1 MKDPYSWMPKK
12 QNNFLMNVP
21 AVAREEG
28 ARKVLGL
35 LHLIIVLG
43 LIEDSKGV
51 KCLEVKNVWIKL
63 TGSSGKL
70 KKNPWKS
77 FFWKSNQTS
86 TVKMGHT
93 MEAGSSQCFRC
104 CMKFCTKRKCVQQM
118 YYREKVVQMWF
129 LSYLK
134 RYYMLRVWKFCGFL
148 KFDQNTWSLFP
159 VK

>member
-28 ARKVLGL
+28 ARKALGL

-70 KKNPWKS
+70 KKNP
-77 FFWKSNQTS
+77 
-86 TVKMGHT
+86 
-93 MEAGSSQCFRC
+93 
-104 CMKFCTKRKCVQQM
+104 
-118 YYREKVVQMWF
+118 
-129 LSYLK
+129 
-134 RYYMLRVWKFCGFL
+134 
-148 KFDQNTWSLFP
+148 
-159 VK
+159 